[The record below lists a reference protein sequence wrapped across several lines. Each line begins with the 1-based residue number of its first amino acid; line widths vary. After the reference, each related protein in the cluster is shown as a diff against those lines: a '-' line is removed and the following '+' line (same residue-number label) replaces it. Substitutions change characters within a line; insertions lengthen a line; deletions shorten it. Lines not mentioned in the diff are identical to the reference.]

1 MVAPAL
7 VAQAIRMAAPI
18 VTKAA
23 ISAAAESFG
32 DRVGSDAG
40 NAAGGIVT
48 ESLFSGRRQV
58 DPGDGM
64 RSSRDLGSSAQ
75 QVTVYQPPQQV
86 SPQRQQLLQRQNLT
100 SVEDY
105 F

>member
-7 VAQAIRMAAPI
+7 AAQALRMAAPI
-18 VTKAA
+18 IAKAA
-23 ISAAAESFG
+23 ISAAAQSFG
-32 DRVGSDAG
+32 DRVGTDAG
-40 NAAGGIVT
+40 NAAGGMVT

-58 DPGDGM
+58 DPDDGRGV
-64 RSSRDLGSSAQ
+64 RSQ
-75 QVTVYQPPQQV
+75 QTVVYQPPQQV
-86 SPQRQQLLQRQNLT
+86 SPQRQQLLQRQGLQ